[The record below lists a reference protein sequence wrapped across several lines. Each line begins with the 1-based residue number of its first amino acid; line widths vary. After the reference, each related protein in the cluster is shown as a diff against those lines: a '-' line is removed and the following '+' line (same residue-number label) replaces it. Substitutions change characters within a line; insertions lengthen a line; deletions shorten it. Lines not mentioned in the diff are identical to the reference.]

1 MLKGYR
7 APLAAVLVALV
18 ILGLVVLS
26 RPTELPIPTPNTII
40 VSATPL
46 PSQINASSSVA
57 PTNVPT
63 TAPTN
68 PGQPSFVP
76 TALTAVDPTTLKE
89 ALIGSPKKLNPL
101 LAGYNPIDRDITSL
115 IFEGLFTT
123 DVYGASVPDLAAA
136 PADVSDDG
144 LGYAITLRSDVTWQ
158 DGVPFSA
165 DDVLFTIHLMQAPD
179 FPGAKDLQAFWQSI
193 EVDALDA
200 HTVRFRLAQPLAS
213 FPEFLRI
220 GLLPE
225 HILRGITAAQLANH
239 PFNVSPVGTGPYQFD
254 GWQGAPD
261 GSGLLGVRLK
271 LAATYRQRPEGK
283 NGYALQHLIFRFYP
297 TLDAALNAYHN
308 GDVLSVSGLPAN
320 TSANTAFRLYFQ
332 YQPAFGAV
340 IYNWQNPNTAFFRNL
355 QFRQALTRAINRD
368 ALVTHYLAG
377 RALPASSP
385 ILPDSWAY
393 APDVNCAQTNP
404 YSADSA
410 RAALAIAQSQK
421 LLVTAA
427 PATAAATTVATAAAT
442 AAVPAPLTTTGGG
455 AFGFRLLVNNDP
467 ALVGMAQDMI
477 KAWNDVGLSVQIVVT
492 DASTFNA
499 RLVKGDFDAALVE
512 LNLAP
517 SADPDPYTLWR
528 QPPAE
533 GGLNFGGMNDRR
545 LNDLVEQARRESN
558 NGVQRAALYHDYQKV
573 FCDEA
578 AALLLYD
585 PVYVY
590 GTEARLGGVQLGFIA
605 EPSDRFR
612 TIQDWR
618 FNP

>member
-1 MLKGYR
+1 VLKGYR
-7 APLAAVLVALV
+7 APLAAVLVALLL
-18 ILGLVVLS
+18 LGLVVIS
-26 RPTELPIPTPNTII
+26 RPVDQPIPAANAII
-40 VSATPL
+40 VSATPI
-46 PSQINASSSVA
+46 PSQAGATNPILTTVPPTSVPVATVSSA
-57 PTNVPT
+57 PTVPN
-63 TAPTN
+63 AVSMP
-68 PGQPSFVP
+68 
-76 TALTAVDPTTLKE
+76 VDPTTLKE

-101 LAGYNPIDRDITSL
+101 LAGYNPLDRDISSL

-123 DVYGASVPDLAAA
+123 DAYGASVPDLAAA
-136 PADVSDDG
+136 PPDVSNDG
-144 LGYAITLRSDVTWQ
+144 LGYAVTLRSDVTWQ
-158 DGVPFSA
+158 DGVPFTA
-165 DDVLFTIHLMQAPD
+165 DDVLFTIHLMQSTD
-179 FPGAKDLQAFWQSI
+179 FPGAKDLQAFWQSV

-213 FPEFLRI
+213 FPEALRI

-225 HILRGITAAQLANH
+225 HALRGVTAAQLATQ
-239 PFNVSPVGTGPYQFD
+239 PFNVSPIGTGPYQFD
-254 GWQGAPD
+254 GWLGGAD
-261 GSGLLGVRLK
+261 GTGLLGIKLK

-283 NGYALQHLIFRFYP
+283 TGYALQHLVFRFYP
-297 TLDAALNAYHN
+297 TLDAALSAYQN
-308 GDVLSVSGLPAN
+308 GDVSSVSGLPAN
-320 TSANTAFRLYFQ
+320 TNVSTAFRLYFQ

-340 IYNWQNPNTAFFRNL
+340 IYNWQSPSTLFFRNL
-355 QFRQALTRAINRD
+355 QFRQALARSVNRD
-368 ALVTHYLAG
+368 VLVSHYLAG

-393 APDVNCAQTNP
+393 APDVNCALANP
-404 YSADSA
+404 YNLDSA
-410 RAALAIAQSQK
+410 KGVLAIAQSQK

-427 PATAAATTVATAAAT
+427 PATAAATAAAT
-442 AAVPAPLTTTGGG
+442 APASAPTTAGAGNG

-467 ALVGMAQDMI
+467 ALVGMGQDI
-477 KAWNDVGLSVQIVVT
+477 VKAWASIGLSVQIIVT
-492 DASTFNA
+492 DSATFNA

-528 QPPAE
+528 QPPSE

-545 LNDLVEQARRESN
+545 LNDLVEQARRESS

-590 GTEARLGGVQLGFIA
+590 GADTRLTGVQLGFIA

-612 TIQDWR
+612 TIQNWQ
-618 FNP
+618 FVP